1 MGECS
6 DDEEIEDGEQSK
18 CPSGT
23 AIDGVCG
30 GVCDAADGGVYGC
43 FRFGSDNW
51 CHSNM
56 LRGEGESGRARFSN
70 IGCRWVGNNHLRC
83 CWRPGGAD
91 REVQPVGTNWGS
103 NVT

>member
-6 DDEEIEDGEQSK
+6 DDEEIGGGEQSK

-56 LRGEGESGRARFSN
+56 LRGEGESAEQGSAT
-70 IGCRWVGNNHLRC
+70 LDA
-83 CWRPGGAD
+83 GGW
-91 REVQPVGTNWGS
+91 EIIT
-103 NVT
+103 